1 MRQSFLFTKTR
12 KNSPSD
18 EQAKNA
24 ELLIRAGY
32 VHKEMAGVY
41 ALLPLGLRTVE
52 KIKNIIR
59 EELDAIGS
67 QEIEMTSLQ
76 DPDLWRKTNRWD
88 DESVDN
94 WFKTQLKNGTEL
106 GVANTHEE
114 PITNMLIDH
123 VSSYRHLPLYVY
135 QFQTKFRN
143 ELRAK
148 SGLMRGREFLM
159 KDLYSYSATEEE
171 FESFYEQVA
180 KAYMDIFRRVGLDGY
195 VFRTKAAGGSFTNK
209 FTDEF
214 QAVSNAGE
222 DWIYLDRERGLAINE
237 EVYSEEVAMSEGL
250 DIDSIERLRSIEV
263 GNIFPLET
271 KYSKGV
277 GLTYKDS
284 EGNDQYPIM
293 GSYGIGIG
301 RLLGTVVELLA
312 DDNGIIL
319 PESISPFKVHL
330 ISIGASDEVNQG
342 AQNLYDQLAEKGC
355 EVLWDDRDVSPGQK
369 FNDSDLIGI
378 PYQVVISERLLKND
392 SYEYKARTS
401 TERLTLGLAEIINK
415 ISC

>member
-180 KAYMDIFRRVGLDGY
+180 TAYMDIFRRVGLDGY
-195 VFRTKAAGGSFTNK
+195 VFRTKAAGGSFTSK

-222 DWIYLDRERGLAINE
+222 DWIYLDRKKGLAINE